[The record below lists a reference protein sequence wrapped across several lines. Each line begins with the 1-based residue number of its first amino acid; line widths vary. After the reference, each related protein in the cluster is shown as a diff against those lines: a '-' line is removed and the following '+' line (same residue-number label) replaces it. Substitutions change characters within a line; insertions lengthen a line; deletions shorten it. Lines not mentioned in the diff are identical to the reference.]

1 MQLHDAV
8 LRDAYNAVKQS
19 GSNLQNRVNE
29 LEAEL
34 EKFKVVYCYLLI
46 INESDLC
53 SVQGP
58 TQFVLCLV
66 DGDGKP
72 LCD

>member
-8 LRDAYNAVKQS
+8 LRDAYNAVK
-19 GSNLQNRVNE
+19 NKVNE